1 MTMAMIPLMAAFRGD
16 FLTQLVPVDDGDDMA
31 TVAAKVAHHAV
42 GLRVA
47 ARNAP
52 IAVWFNDKRL
62 PDDMKFADSGIGV
75 MDFIEAAY
83 VD

>member
-1 MTMAMIPLMAAFRGD
+1 MVPLMAAFRGD

-47 ARNAP
+47 ERNVP
-52 IAVWFNDKRL
+52 MAVWFNDEQL
-62 PDDMKFADSGIGV
+62 PGDLAFGDSGIGV
-75 MDFIEAAY
+75 MDYIEAGY
-83 VD
+83 VE

>member
-1 MTMAMIPLMAAFRGD
+1 MAMIPLMAAFRGD

-47 ARNAP
+47 ERAAP
-52 IAVWFNDKRL
+52 MAVWFNDKQL
-62 PDDMKFADSGIGV
+62 PAEMKFADSGIGV
-75 MDFIEAAY
+75 MDYIEAGY
-83 VD
+83 VG